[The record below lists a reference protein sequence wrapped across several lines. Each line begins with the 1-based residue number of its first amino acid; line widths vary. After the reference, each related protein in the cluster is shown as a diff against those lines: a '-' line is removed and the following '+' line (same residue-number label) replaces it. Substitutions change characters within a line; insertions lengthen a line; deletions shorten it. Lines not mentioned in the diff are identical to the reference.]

1 MTSLVGIPVLW
12 PAPARVCSLSTQRFG
27 GVSEGSWGLA
37 GGARGGLNLGQHVGD
52 AALDVQTNRDRL
64 RSVVGVPI
72 QWLEQVHG
80 TRVFN
85 ADDVIS
91 QNEESTP
98 SAPVADAAICTQAGR
113 ALCIM
118 TADCLPVLFSD
129 QHGQCIGAA
138 HAGWRG
144 LQAGVLETTVA
155 AMRSRLGGQTPLLA
169 WLGPA
174 IGPQAFEVGEEVRQA
189 FVHHDRQ
196 ALSAF
201 ARAKAPGKWLADLEA
216 LARQRLQA
224 CGAIAVYGGG
234 MCTVSDPARFYSYR
248 RDRISGRMAS
258 LIWLSR

>member
-1 MTSLVGIPVLW
+1 MTPLTGIPVLW
-12 PAPARVCSLSTQRFG
+12 PAPVRVRCLSTQRAG
-27 GVSEGSWGLA
+27 GVSEGAWGLA
-37 GGARGGLNLGQHVGD
+37 GGARGGLNLGMHVGD

-72 QWLEQVHG
+72 QWLEQIHG

-85 ADDVIS
+85 ADEAMG
-91 QNEESTP
+91 Q
-98 SAPVADAAICTQAGR
+98 SAEPVSPTPVADAAVCTQAGR

-129 QHGQCIGAA
+129 LDGHCIGAA

-144 LQAGVLETTVA
+144 LQAGVLEATVC
-155 AMRSRLGGQTPLLA
+155 AMRARLGAQAPLLA

-174 IGPQAFEVGEEVRQA
+174 IGPQAFEVGEEVREA
-189 FVHHDRQ
+189 FAHHDRN

-201 ARAKAPGKWLADLEA
+201 ARAKAPGKWLADLEK

-224 CGAIAVYGGG
+224 CGGIAVYGGG
-234 MCTVSDPARFYSYR
+234 MCTVNDPVRFFSHR
-248 RDRISGRMAS
+248 RDRVSGRMAS
-258 LIWLSR
+258 LIWLAR